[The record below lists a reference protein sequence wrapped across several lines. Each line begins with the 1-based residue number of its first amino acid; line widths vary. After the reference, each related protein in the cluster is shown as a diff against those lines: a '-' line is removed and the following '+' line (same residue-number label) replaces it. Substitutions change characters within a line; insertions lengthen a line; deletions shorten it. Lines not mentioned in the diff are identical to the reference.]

1 MTERM
6 VKCVKLGRE
15 APGLDRPPFKGDFGK
30 KIYDTVSKEAWRM
43 WLEHS
48 KMFVNEYRL
57 DMTSPAHQKTWF
69 NECEKYFYGEGAAV
83 PAEFKPKDAA
93 AGGHSHAGHDH
104 AGHSHDHA
112 GHSHDHAGHDHG
124 HSHDHAGHD
133 HAGHDHVHG
142 DDCGHDHGPK
152 K

>member
-15 APGLDRPPFKGDFGK
+15 APGLDRQPFKGDFGK
-30 KIYDTVSKEAWRM
+30 KIYETVSKEAWRM

-69 NECEKYFYGEGAAV
+69 NECEKYFYGDGSAV
-83 PAEFKPKDAA
+83 PAEFKPQGEGAAPA
-93 AGGHSHAGHDH
+93 AGGHSHS
-104 AGHSHDHA
+104 HSHDH
-112 GHSHDHAGHDHG
+112 GHGHTHDHDHDHAGHDHD
-124 HSHDHAGHD
+124 HSHE
-133 HAGHDHVHG
+133 
-142 DDCGHDHGPK
+142 K

>member
-6 VKCVKLGRE
+6 VNCVKLGRE
-15 APGLDRPPFKGDFGK
+15 APGLDRQPFKGDFGK
-30 KIYDTVSKEAWRM
+30 KLYETVSKEAWRM

-69 NECEKYFYGEGAAV
+69 NECEKYFYGEGSAV

-93 AGGHSHAGHDH
+93 GAPAAGGHSH
-104 AGHSHDHA
+104 S
-112 GHSHDHAGHDHG
+112 HDHG
-124 HSHDHAGHD
+124 HSHDHDHAGHD
-133 HAGHDHVHG
+133 HAGHDHA
-142 DDCGHDHGPK
+142 GHDHAHEPK

>member
-15 APGLDRPPFKGDFGK
+15 APGLDRQPFKGDFGK

-69 NECEKYFYGEGAAV
+69 NECEKYFYGEGSAV
-83 PAEFKPKDAA
+83 PAEFKPQGAGGAA
-93 AGGHSHAGHDH
+93 PPAGGHSHDHGH
-104 AGHSHDHA
+104 A
-112 GHSHDHAGHDHG
+112 HDHG
-124 HSHDHAGHD
+124 HSHDHAKG
-133 HAGHDHVHG
+133 GHDHVHG
-142 DDCGHDHGPK
+142 ADCDHSHDTK